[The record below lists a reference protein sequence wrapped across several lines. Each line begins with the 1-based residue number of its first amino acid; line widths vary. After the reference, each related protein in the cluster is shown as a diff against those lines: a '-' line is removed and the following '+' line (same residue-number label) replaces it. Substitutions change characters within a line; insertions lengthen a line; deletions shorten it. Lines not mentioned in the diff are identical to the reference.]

1 VIPEGA
7 TQQAVIIIGITIPNQ
22 PAAGRQHL
30 FKRYFGNRT
39 IRTENNIK
47 NMEEV
52 MKRILIFTGK
62 GGVGKTSV
70 AAAHALKSSKE
81 GKKTLIISTD
91 MAHNLGDL
99 FNMSIGGNEV
109 RVAENLY
116 ALEVD
121 ANDMMENDYKNIMKA
136 FTDLLGSFNQDNL
149 EMDEFTMMP
158 GMDELFSLLK
168 IQDIYNNSDYER
180 IIVDCAPTGET
191 LSLLKFPELLC
202 WYMDKFFPMGKVAM
216 RILSPVSKSL
226 FKIQLPDKHAMSDI
240 EKLYVKLIEL
250 QELLKNK
257 EVTSIRLVTIPE
269 KMVVEETKRNYMYMK
284 LYNYHVDGVFINR
297 ILPKEID
304 NPFFDE
310 WVTIQ
315 KTYIEE
321 IKNCFETVPQYNI
334 PWYDTD
340 LLGLDS
346 INRICED
353 AFSGKDD
360 LFDIRDDIEGESYE
374 ANENGYIMKLYLPNI
389 SKNEVSVNI
398 SGSDVIIKIG
408 NYKRNI
414 PMPNTLRGM
423 EVVSARYDA
432 DTLVIQFE
440 NQLEVRNAQ

>member
-1 VIPEGA
+1 
-7 TQQAVIIIGITIPNQ
+7 
-22 PAAGRQHL
+22 
-30 FKRYFGNRT
+30 
-39 IRTENNIK
+39 
-47 NMEEV
+47 

-70 AAAHALKSSKE
+70 AAAHALKSAEE

-99 FNMSIGGNEV
+99 FDMPVGKTEV
-109 RVAENLY
+109 RVADNLY

-121 ANDMMENDYKNIMKA
+121 VNDVMENEFKNIMKTFA
-136 FTDLLGSFNQDNL
+136 NLMGSFNQDGIEL
-149 EMDEFTMMP
+149 DEFTVMP

-168 IQDIYNNSDYER
+168 IQDIYQQSDYER

-216 RILSPVSKSL
+216 RVLSPVSKSL

-240 EKLYVKLIEL
+240 EKLYLKLIEL

-257 EVTSIRLVTIPE
+257 AITSVRLVTIPE
-269 KMVVEETKRNYMYMK
+269 KMVVEETKRNYMYMR

-297 ILPKEID
+297 ILPKEVD

-310 WVTIQ
+310 WIIIQ

-321 IKNCFETVPQYNI
+321 IRYCFEAVPQYQI

-340 LLGLDS
+340 LLGLDA
-346 INRICED
+346 IRRICED
-353 AFSGKDD
+353 AFAGCDD
-360 LFDIRDDIEGESYE
+360 LFDIRDDVDGERYE
-374 ANENGYIMKLYLPNI
+374 ATANGYAMKLHLPNI
-389 SKNEVSVNI
+389 SKDEVSVNL
-398 SGSDVIIKIG
+398 SGADVLVKIG

-414 PMPNTLRGM
+414 PMPNALRGM
-423 EVVSARYDA
+423 EVTSARYDE

-440 NQLEVRNAQ
+440 KLSEASNEQ